1 MTAFINTP
9 LRKIKSDP
17 LILNKLRPIRISRS
31 DTNLLHMAMV
41 PISPKSIKKEI
52 IYGSVMAAASIILQD
67 QHHHIPT
74 FNDIYQSLTFESI
87 DTMRSLYENDKSKL
101 NKMLRLRKINLFIL
115 ALLLPYFIRFFMFL
129 SLEFIL

>member
-1 MTAFINTP
+1 MTAFINSP

-17 LILNKLRPIRISRS
+17 LILNKLKPIRISRS
-31 DTNLLHMAMV
+31 DSNLLHMAML

-52 IYGSVMAAASIILQD
+52 IYGSVMAAASVLLQD

-74 FNDIYQSLTFESI
+74 ATDIYNSLTFESI
-87 DTMRSLYENDKSKL
+87 GTMRYLYENDKSKL
-101 NKMLRLRKINLFIL
+101 NKMLRLRKFNLFII

-129 SLEFIL
+129 ILEYIL

>member
-1 MTAFINTP
+1 MAAFINTP
-9 LRKIKSDP
+9 LRKIKSDSF
-17 LILNKLRPIRISRS
+17 LLNKIAPIRISRS
-31 DTNLLHMAMV
+31 DTNLLHMSML

-52 IYGSVMAAASIILQD
+52 IYGSVMAAASVFLQG

-74 FNDIYQSLTFESI
+74 FTDIYNSLTFESI

-115 ALLLPYFIRFFMFL
+115 ALVLPYFIRFFMFL
-129 SLEFIL
+129 ILEFIL

>member
-1 MTAFINTP
+1 MAAFINTP

-17 LILNKLRPIRISRS
+17 LLLNKLTPIRISRS
-31 DTNLLHMAMV
+31 DTSLLHMAML

-52 IYGSVMAAASIILQD
+52 IYGSVMAAASVFLQG

-74 FNDIYQSLTFESI
+74 FTDIYNSLTFESI

>member
-17 LILNKLRPIRISRS
+17 LILNKLTPIRISRS

-52 IYGSVMAAASIILQD
+52 IYGSVMACL
-67 QHHHIPT
+67 
-74 FNDIYQSLTFESI
+74 
-87 DTMRSLYENDKSKL
+87 LYTSPSPRDG
-101 NKMLRLRKINLFIL
+101 
-115 ALLLPYFIRFFMFL
+115 LLSRMP
-129 SLEFIL
+129 SSA

>member
-17 LILNKLRPIRISRS
+17 YILNRINPIQISRS
-31 DTNLLHMAMV
+31 DSNLLQMAMM
-41 PISPKSIKKEI
+41 PISPKSIKKEL
-52 IYGSVMAAASIILQD
+52 IYGSVMAAASVFLQD

-74 FNDIYQSLTFESI
+74 FTDIYQSITFESI
-87 DTMRSLYENDKSKL
+87 GTMRSLYENDKSKL

-115 ALLLPYFIRFFMFL
+115 ALLLPYLIRFIIFL

>member
-1 MTAFINTP
+1 MAAFVNTP

-17 LILNKLRPIRISRS
+17 YILNRINPIQISRS
-31 DTNLLHMAMV
+31 DSNLLQMAMM
-41 PISPKSIKKEI
+41 PISPKSIKKEL
-52 IYGSVMAAASIILQD
+52 IYGSVMAAASVFLQD

-74 FNDIYQSLTFESI
+74 FTDIYQSITFESI
-87 DTMRSLYENDKSKL
+87 GTMRSLYENDKSKL

-115 ALLLPYFIRFFMFL
+115 ALLLPYLIRFIIFL

>member
-17 LILNKLRPIRISRS
+17 YILNRINPIQISRS
-31 DTNLLHMAMV
+31 DSNLLQMAMM
-41 PISPKSIKKEI
+41 PISPKSIKKEL
-52 IYGSVMAAASIILQD
+52 IYGSVMAAASVFLQD

-74 FNDIYQSLTFESI
+74 FTDIYHSITFESI

-115 ALLLPYFIRFFMFL
+115 ALLLPYLIRFIIFL

>member
-1 MTAFINTP
+1 MTAFVNTP

-17 LILNKLRPIRISRS
+17 YILNRINPIRISRS
-31 DTNLLHMAMV
+31 DSNLLHMAMI
-41 PISPKSIKKEI
+41 PISPKSIKKEL
-52 IYGSVMAAASIILQD
+52 IYGSVMAAASVFLQD

-74 FNDIYQSLTFESI
+74 FTDIYQSLTFESI
-87 DTMRSLYENDKSKL
+87 DTLRNLYENDKSKL

-115 ALLLPYFIRFFMFL
+115 ALLLPYLIRFIIFL

>member
-1 MTAFINTP
+1 MTAFINAP

-17 LILNKLRPIRISRS
+17 HIFNKLTPIRISRS
-31 DTNLLHMAMV
+31 DTSLLHMAMV

-52 IYGSVMAAASIILQD
+52 IYGSVMAAASVILQD

-101 NKMLRLRKINLFIL
+101 NKMLRLRKINLFII
-115 ALLLPYFIRFFMFL
+115 ALLLPYLIRFFMFL